1 MSRFSEN
8 VTEQL
13 LRGVVTSDSVEVGS
27 LLVAIRSEFTVAQ
40 LPRVGAALSEFV
52 DPAAIAA
59 SSSVSAWTVSC
70 EPAGGL
76 TDVSLRPVAAPRRRR
91 RALTGIGAFV
101 GTLGGKIVFGTAVA
115 LAVTGG
121 GQALGVLH
129 LPGVDL
135 SRPDPVHVVVSSP
148 DRLDPATPTPG
159 EVPITGN
166 PRTVESTLPGAGIE
180 PTPRHEPGRGSPTTP
195 DPRAGTDAAIAAGTP
210 PDAPNGLPT
219 PPPAGPGDSTTPAAI
234 PAIPH
239 DSANPASDTT
249 TTTPADQPAPDAA
262 IDPPSPPSPPPDGE
276 GETTTTTSD
285 TAPPDTGG

>member
-8 VTEQL
+8 LTEQL
-13 LRGVVTSDSVEVGS
+13 FCGVVTSDSVQVGS

-70 EPAGGL
+70 EPASGL
-76 TDVSLRPVAAPRRRR
+76 TDVSLRPVAAPRGRR
-91 RALTGIGAFV
+91 RALAGIGAFV
-101 GTLGGKIVFGTAVA
+101 GTFGGKIVFGTAVA

-129 LPGVDL
+129 LPGVDH
-135 SRPDPVHVVVSSP
+135 RYPDPVHVVVSSP
-148 DRLDPATPTPG
+148 DRFDPATPTTG
-159 EVPITGN
+159 EVPIAGN
-166 PRTVESTLPGAGIE
+166 PWTVESTLPGAGIE
-180 PTPRHEPGRGSPTTP
+180 ATPGDAPGRGSPTTSP
-195 DPRAGTDAAIAAGTP
+195 DSRAGTDAGIAAGTP
-210 PDAPNGLPT
+210 ADAPNGLPT
-219 PPPAGPGDSTTPAAI
+219 PPTAAPGDSTTPTAI

-249 TTTPADQPAPDAA
+249 TTTPADQTAPDAA
-262 IDPPSPPSPPPDGE
+262 IDPPSPPPDG
-276 GETTTTTSD
+276 GVETTTTTSD
-285 TAPPDTGG
+285 TVPPDTGE